1 VTSSSDKKI
10 EYCVQKLGAMGGANY
25 NNENWANELKSQL
38 ETFPASQNGGKLA
51 SRVRPGFDC
60 IIDGAGGVS
69 LSAYVGLLAVGG
81 RYVVY
86 GVTGGAK
93 ADNVNLA
100 VLFLKQVLCVVCGD
114 HLNFFV
120 YRQS

>member
-1 VTSSSDKKI
+1 
-10 EYCVQKLGAMGGANY
+10 MGGANY
-25 NNENWANELKSQL
+25 NTENWANGLKSQL
-38 ETFPASQNGGKLA
+38 ESYTASQNGGKVS

-60 IIDGAGGVS
+60 IIDGAGGAS
-69 LSAYVGLLAVGG
+69 LSAYVSLLAVGG

-100 VLFLKQVLCVVCGD
+100 VLFLKQVLCVCVCV
-114 HLNFFV
+114 L
-120 YRQS
+120 